1 MIREP
6 EIDIARQA
14 LNEVMSGVK
23 ALYLQA
29 ASLSGLAVS
38 PDSPERLAE
47 LTRVGFS
54 KIVPE
59 RRPEAVANVLRVIA
73 STLEAAQD
81 GGEMTLDGHSI
92 DAGLKDVCPVYPF
105 D

>member
-1 MIREP
+1 MIKEP
-6 EIDIARQA
+6 EIDVRRQA
-14 LNEVMSGVK
+14 LNEAMSGVK
-23 ALYLQA
+23 ALYLQS
-29 ASLSGLAVS
+29 ASLSGLDVS

-47 LTRVGFS
+47 LTREGFS

-73 STLEAAQD
+73 STLEAAQKE
-81 GGEMTLDGHSI
+81 GEMTLHRNSV